1 MYGPFFTKIERLFI
15 LKQCLIPRPNIVRKQ
30 IFETPN
36 QRFVVQN
43 FFFYLIYLNVSK
55 IITITIKAA
64 SSVER
69 ALAPGLTTTRWF

>member
-1 MYGPFFTKIERLFI
+1 MYGPFFTKIERLLI

-43 FFFYLIYLNVSK
+43 FFFLIES
-55 IITITIKAA
+55 I
-64 SSVER
+64 
-69 ALAPGLTTTRWF
+69 